1 MIAYFKADAD
11 KLVQASLE
19 HVQLTVSALFF
30 ALVFAFILTGL
41 LYFLPKLRE
50 VSVYI
55 LSLFYAVP
63 SFALFALLIPVTGL
77 GKTTAIVALAA
88 YAQYILVRSFLAG
101 HLEVDPSLIEAA
113 QGMGMTKGQILRK
126 IRLPLAVPAIM
137 SGIRLAATSIIMI
150 ATIGATI
157 QAGGL
162 GTILFDG
169 LRTNSIPKLV
179 WGIILS
185 IAITLWVN
193 LFLYLIEEICKPE
206 MSRS

>member
-1 MIAYFKADAD
+1 
-11 KLVQASLE
+11 
-19 HVQLTVSALFF
+19 
-30 ALVFAFILTGL
+30 
-41 LYFLPKLRE
+41 
-50 VSVYI
+50 
-55 LSLFYAVP
+55 

-101 HLEVDPSLIEAA
+101 LLEVDPSLIEAA